1 MLTLTSW
8 LFLPALLAAGIICIG
23 IWRGKSRLW
32 VVCPL
37 LFVYLG
43 AGRAVSEQ
51 RKWQER
57 DRQSRELLSHFAEAE
72 GRIAAIESK
81 NDKLRV
87 TIKEN
92 YVWKLKKGERE
103 TKEGIFIPGILVTF
117 EDMEGKDG
125 LGIGQRLRVKGE
137 FAAFSE
143 ARNPGEFDSKSYY
156 QRLGL
161 DCMLYG
167 EAYEIISSTKAPL
180 SEGLR
185 LLREKAGEILYQFAE
200 EKDAGIF
207 LAAVLGDKSGIDG
220 DLKSLYQ
227 KNGIAHLLAI
237 SGLHMSFLGL
247 FFYGCLRKTGLGYGW
262 SGLLGAGLVCLY
274 GVLTGGSPSVFRAGI
289 MMSAGFLAAWLGR
302 TYDLLSAASLAL
314 ILLALKSPLLLT
326 DGGIQ
331 LSFGAVFAIGGAA
344 PVIEK
349 WLGKSNPYSGT
360 IAAVTGIQII
370 TMPVVA
376 WNFYEIPFYGILLN
390 LLVVP
395 LMGGVLCSGLA
406 VIFLGRIC
414 PLLAV
419 GAAGTGHYILWF
431 YEIMCQTFSR
441 FPHYSL
447 ILGRPDK
454 LRLLFYGFLV
464 FFCLLVFQW
473 CAEPEEE
480 DCQEKN
486 GKKAAENEK
495 EKFLKGCYVKKLIL
509 MVLIYGIFTVC
520 LLPAPVKGLKVSF
533 LDVGQGDGILLK
545 TGKSSV
551 LIDGGSSSK
560 KSLGEY
566 SLEPF
571 LKSQGISVIDYAFI
585 SHGDLDHISGVRY
598 LLEECE
604 DISIRRLI
612 LPFLGKEE
620 KAIMELE
627 ALGKERGAA
636 IHYFQAGDEILLGGL
651 RIQCL
656 YPGPFD
662 IAEDANS
669 QSLVLKA
676 DYGDCH
682 ILFTGDMGEK
692 QEERLLEGEPGTLSE
707 INVLKTA
714 HHGSKYSSS
723 EGFLDEASPQWAVVS
738 YGAGNSYGHPHKEVM
753 ERMEAR
759 NIEIWKTA
767 ESGAVQ
773 LMTDGKRIRF
783 EGFVDGKEI
792 SRYNRE

>member
-1 MLTLTSW
+1 MLNLTSW
-8 LFLPALLAAGIICIG
+8 LFLPALLAAGIICYG
-23 IWRGKSRLW
+23 IWRGKSHLW
-32 VVCPL
+32 VIFPL
-37 LFVYLG
+37 LFMYLG
-43 AGRAVSEQ
+43 AGRAVAEQ
-51 RKWQER
+51 RKWLER
-57 DRQSRELLSHFAEAE
+57 ERQTQELLKHYAEAE
-72 GRIAAIESK
+72 GRITAIENK
-81 NDKLRV
+81 NGKLRI
-87 TIKEN
+87 TMKEN
-92 YVWKLKKGERE
+92 QVWKLRKGGRE
-103 TKEGIFIPGILVTF
+103 EKEGLLVPGVLVTF
-117 EDMEGKDG
+117 EDLEEKGD

-137 FAAFSE
+137 ISDFSE

-161 DCMLYG
+161 DFMFYAEECEVVNSAKTPFL
-167 EAYEIISSTKAPL
+167 
-180 SEGLR
+180 EGLR
-185 LLREKAGEILYQFAE
+185 RLREKAGGILYQFAD

-237 SGLHMSFLGL
+237 SGLHISFLGL
-247 FFYGCLRKTGLGYGW
+247 FFYGCLRKAGFGYGK
-262 SGLLGAGLVCLY
+262 AGLFGAVLVCIY
-274 GVLTGGSPSVFRAGI
+274 GIFTGGSASVFRAGV
-289 MMSAGFLAAWLGR
+289 MMSVSFLAAWLGR

-326 DGGIQ
+326 DGGVQ

-349 WLGKSNPYSGT
+349 WLGKKNPYSGT
-360 IAAVTGIQII
+360 IAAGAGIQII

-376 WNFYEIPFYGILLN
+376 WNFYQVPLYGILLN

-406 VIFLGRIC
+406 VIFLGRFC

-419 GAAGTGHYILWF
+419 GAAGTGHYILRF
-431 YEIMCQTFSR
+431 YELMCQAFTR
-441 FPHYSL
+441 LPHYSL

-454 LRLLFYGFLV
+454 IRLLFYIIVV
-464 FFCLLVFQW
+464 FFWLMVLKRYGE
-473 CAEPEEE
+473 AEEE
-480 DCQEKN
+480 
-486 GKKAAENEK
+486 GKEK
-495 EKFLKGCYVKKLIL
+495 EEQKEEQETSKGGYAKKLIL
-509 MVLIYGIFTVC
+509 MVLFYGIFAVY
-520 LLPAPVKGLKVSF
+520 LLPVPVKGMKASF
-533 LDVGQGDGILLK
+533 LDVGQGDGILLQ
-545 TGKSSV
+545 TGKKAI
-551 LIDGGSSSK
+551 LIDGGSSSN
-560 KSLGEY
+560 KSLGQY

-571 LKSQGISVIDYAFI
+571 IKSQGISAIDYAFI

-604 DISIRRLI
+604 DISIHHLI
-612 LPFLGKEE
+612 LPLLGKQD

-627 ALGKERGAA
+627 ALGKQRGAF
-636 IHYFQAGDEILLGGL
+636 IDYFQAGDGISVEGL
-651 RIQCL
+651 QIHCL
-656 YPGPFD
+656 YPGPLD
-662 IAEDANS
+662 NPEDANG

-682 ILFTGDMGEK
+682 MLFTGDMGEK
-692 QEERLLEGEPGTLSE
+692 EEERLLEEKPGNLSE

-723 EGFLDEASPQWAVVS
+723 EGFLDEISPKWAVIS
-738 YGAGNSYGHPHKEVM
+738 YGAGNSYGHPHKEVL

-759 NIEIWKTA
+759 NIIIWKTA
-767 ESGAVQ
+767 DSGAVQ
-773 LMTDGKRIRF
+773 LKTDGKKISF
-783 EGFVDGKEI
+783 HGFVDGKGI